1 LALRPEHF
9 IHIGI
14 FQAREVPTPRWA
26 RIAGNTV
33 IRRRWV

>member
-14 FQAREVPTPRWA
+14 SRRVGDAPRWA
-26 RIAGNTV
+26 RIAGEGPGSGADD
-33 IRRRWV
+33 